1 MNITDTNTIV
11 NRLLNRRFAFLA
23 VFFVV
28 FSASY
33 LLLLALD
40 FVPEPVDK
48 AIETKEKVKTDHQI
62 RQSAEEETVP
72 EVVVVPTSYPEQIY
86 IEKLDKSIPVLNPT
100 SREVVDLDRALLSG
114 TVRHPDSAMLGQQG
128 TVFILGHS
136 SYLPTVF
143 NQNFKAFNGIQNL
156 EWGDTIEVTSDD
168 SVYLYRVDKVY
179 RAEAGELIVPIAGD
193 KNKLTLAT
201 CDSFGDSSAR
211 FIVEASQIGTKT
223 L

>member
-1 MNITDTNTIV
+1 MNIADNNTII

-33 LLLLALD
+33 LLLLAID
-40 FVPEPVDK
+40 FVPEPTDK
-48 AIETKEKVKTDHQI
+48 TTETNKEMKTDHQI
-62 RQSAEEETVP
+62 KQSAEEEVVP
-72 EVVVVPTSYPEQIY
+72 EVAVVPTAYPEHIY

-114 TVRHPDSAMLGQQG
+114 TVRHPDSAMLGQEG
-128 TVFILGHS
+128 NVFILGHS

-156 EWGDTIEVTSDD
+156 EWGDTIEITSDD
-168 SVYLYRVDKVY
+168 SVYTYRVDKVY
-179 RAEAGELIVPIAGD
+179 RAEAGELVVPIAGD

-211 FIVEASQIGTKT
+211 FIVEAYQIGIKT